1 MDKSLLYGGL
11 SGVVESCFSHPIDF
25 YKVKY
30 QESVFNGQPRK
41 HMIPFMIN
49 QVKTNGFLSLYTG
62 FIPKIVSII
71 PVRTTFWGVQDICNK
86 NLQIENEMTKYTV
99 SGLVAGFCQ
108 TIIETPA
115 EVAKIQMMGHK
126 PSKIVMKNAFNGF
139 RWNAIRNSVFCSAI
153 CLSNNY
159 YQKDDKFLKFMVN
172 ASSAFVISV
181 VTQPFDFMKT
191 KYQINDHTYKL
202 SFFDAVREYKFKM
215 FSGTFSRAYTGAIN
229 MGVGALVFNYLMSY

>member
-41 HMIPFMIN
+41 HMIPFMVN
-49 QVKTNGFLSLYTG
+49 QIKTNGFLSLYTG
-62 FIPKIVSII
+62 FVPKIVSII
-71 PVRTTFWGVQDICNK
+71 PVRTTFWGIQDICNK
-86 NLQIENEMTKYTV
+86 NLQIEDKMAKYTV
-99 SGLVAGFCQ
+99 SGLVAGFFQ
-108 TIIETPA
+108 TVVETPA
-115 EVAKIQMMGHK
+115 EVAKIKLMNGQT
-126 PSKIVMKNAFNGF
+126 STVKNAFNGF
-139 RWNAIRNSVFCSAI
+139 RWNAIRNSVFCSAV

-159 YQKDDKFLKFMVN
+159 YQEDDKLLKFLVN
-172 ASSAFVISV
+172 GSSAFMISV
-181 VTQPFDFMKT
+181 ATQPFDFMKT

-202 SFFDAVREYKFKM
+202 SFFDAIRWYKLKM

-229 MGVGALVFNYLMSY
+229 MGIGALVFNYLMSI